1 MKTHSPILCL
11 VWAILSPG
19 CHYPAPDCA
28 DGYTRTESGDCAG
41 SGVGA
46 DSADSADSGVTGDTG
61 AEVNT
66 GPSALSGAI
75 EIQIFAETGGIVIED
90 ACVGT
95 VAFEVD
101 EQALSGTLSC
111 VFGGTVASFIGEA
124 PFAGTIDGV
133 IEADG
138 GVSGPF
144 WMDLDTFGVLDTSW
158 SGTFDQTQLD
168 GTLSDQ
174 MVFELGSLQVPVDY
188 SGVFNAR

>member
-1 MKTHSPILCL
+1 MKKHSPILCL
-11 VWAILSPG
+11 VWLIVSPG
-19 CHYPAPDCA
+19 CRYPAPDCA
-28 DGYTRTESGDCAG
+28 DGYARTESGDCAG

-46 DSADSADSGVTGDTG
+46 DTSDTGVTDDTG
-61 AEVNT
+61 GEVN
-66 GPSALSGAI
+66 GGSSDLSGAI

-95 VAFEVD
+95 VSFAVD
-101 EQALSGTLSC
+101 EHDLRGTLSC
-111 VFGGTVASFIGEA
+111 VFGGTVAGFIGED
-124 PFAGTIDGV
+124 PFTGTIDGV

-158 SGTFDQTQLD
+158 SGTFDQIRLA

-188 SGVFNAR
+188 SGVFNAQ

>member
-1 MKTHSPILCL
+1 MKKHSPILCL
-11 VWAILSPG
+11 VWAIVSPG

-46 DSADSADSGVTGDTG
+46 DTGVTGDTG
-61 AEVNT
+61 DEANG
-66 GPSALSGAI
+66 GPGALSGAI

-95 VAFEVD
+95 VSFTVD
-101 EQALSGTLSC
+101 EQDLRGTLSC
-111 VFGGTVASFIGEA
+111 VFGGTVAGFIGED
-124 PFAGTIDGV
+124 PFTGTIDGV

-138 GVSGPF
+138 SVSGPF

-168 GTLSDQ
+168 GSLSDQ

-188 SGVFNAR
+188 SGVFSAE